1 MYKVFTE
8 FTLVA
13 VLVTSITLKVD
24 MSKEDISPE
33 QLGWI
38 MLIQVVFSTILLAST
53 VLKVALWTTDPIGSQ
68 LSATLQLKQGQ
79 QAETEAEPEPPETG
93 LGDDWSVQNEMN
105 VRSLTPQGTVLT
117 DDSALEKSF
126 SKSNASGAWVIVGR
140 YDAKPVMAAVVASAK
155 PGVYVVKGSSA
166 VATVLVQTILDQAA
180 EAHDEAHVDSSS
192 VRIDHDIAM
201 KQARVQG
208 NVSTTFELMRHTLGP
223 PKPQPASVGW
233 MAVEWRMLG
242 KMDGRWMGLSI
253 KQSIKGG
260 QAKDP
265 LPGDRVTWNVS
276 SLEAGSVEFVKD
288 VVLGGWVDGEDESS
302 SEEEEEEEAT

>member
-1 MYKVFTE
+1 MAKGDKAAKAAKKKQAKE
-8 FTLVA
+8 D
-13 VLVTSITLKVD
+13 KKKKKNKKG
-24 MSKEDISPE
+24 SKEPE
-33 QLGWI
+33 PVAA
-38 MLIQVVFSTILLAST
+38 VV
-53 VLKVALWTTDPIGSQ
+53 VAPPVEP
-68 LSATLQLKQGQ
+68 
-79 QAETEAEPEPPETG
+79 ETAAEPEPPPPPPPQAAAPETG
-93 LGDDWSVQNEMN
+93 LGDWSVQNEMN

-192 VRIDHDIAM
+192 ADEFRIDHDIAM

-208 NVSTTFELMRHTLGP
+208 NVSTTFELMRFTLGP
-223 PKPQPASVGW
+223 PKPQPAHQVGW

-242 KMDGRWMGLSI
+242 KMDGRWTGLSI

-260 QAKDP
+260 QAQDP

-302 SEEEEEEEAT
+302 SEEEEEEEEAT